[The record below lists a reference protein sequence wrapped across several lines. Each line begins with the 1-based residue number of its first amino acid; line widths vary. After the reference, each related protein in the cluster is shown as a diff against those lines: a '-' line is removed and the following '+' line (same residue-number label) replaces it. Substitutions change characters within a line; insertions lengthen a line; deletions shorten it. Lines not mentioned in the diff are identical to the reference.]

1 MYPIIPNIMARKKAK
16 KRLYGSFTTIGN
28 VERLHSPDSLR
39 EEKKKE
45 ADKQTRPTCLPE
57 ALIDSFFS

>member
-39 EEKKKE
+39 EEKKK
-45 ADKQTRPTCLPE
+45 RG
-57 ALIDSFFS
+57 